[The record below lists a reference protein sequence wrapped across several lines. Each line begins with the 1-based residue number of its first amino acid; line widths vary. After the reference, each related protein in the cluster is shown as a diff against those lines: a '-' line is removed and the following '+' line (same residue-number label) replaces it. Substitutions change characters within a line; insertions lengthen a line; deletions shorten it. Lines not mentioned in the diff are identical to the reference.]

1 MARRKGYVVRV
12 GASVVYI
19 WTLVLATSLGT
30 VAQPKLILQA
40 TCEQPEGTDIHYGKG
55 FWHLEEFE
63 VQTGPVVYS
72 GEPPIFV
79 VDRAQSGIMRVMWGI
94 AYEEEEDPPVQRYV
108 TFRADIVL
116 DTPSQITAMH
126 YHDQAIWMYSLY
138 PKLGMAYISAHSH
151 FPLGESS
158 QSTAMVTSCIFTYPV
173 ATQSAALPLG

>member
-1 MARRKGYVVRV
+1 MRV
-12 GASVVYI
+12 GCVVV
-19 WTLVLATSLGT
+19 WTCMLVIATSLGA

-55 FWHLEEFE
+55 FWYLEEFE
-63 VQTGPVVYS
+63 VQTGPTVYA
-72 GEPPIFV
+72 GEPPIFI
-79 VDRAQSGIMRVMWGI
+79 VDRAQPGIMRVMWGI
-94 AYEEEEDPPVQRYV
+94 AYDEEEEDPPVQRYM

-126 YHDQAIWMYSLY
+126 YHTQAIWMYSLY

-158 QSTAMVTSCIFTYPV
+158 QSTAMVTACIFTHPV
-173 ATQSAALPLG
+173 AA